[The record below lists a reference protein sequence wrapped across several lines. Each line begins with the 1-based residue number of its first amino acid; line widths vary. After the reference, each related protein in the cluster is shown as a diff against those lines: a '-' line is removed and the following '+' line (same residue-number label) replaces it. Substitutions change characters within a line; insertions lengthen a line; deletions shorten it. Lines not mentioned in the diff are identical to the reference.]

1 MFSIKL
7 AERRNAMAFLT
18 SLTDWLVR
26 TDFYI
31 GFCSNLPQPLN
42 NPYFDVLVIVI
53 ALIMIIL
60 GVRDGAMSYVFR
72 MRIRKKNS
80 GSAKVSMAMD
90 MEESGNIPI
99 IKDFEKEDAVD
110 ISAIEESENSET
122 VESPLI
128 KGFEEVDPA
137 EVLQSTVIDEPDM
150 GSSNEKSDID
160 VRALI
165 ESIPDGDLRQQPEMD
180 RTVSEFDLLMM
191 NLKNQRESKAK
202 NEEIKEKTAQ
212 IRERNLAALD
222 KKISSNIK
230 KGGETAADKHDS
242 AEDIQA
248 DVEARREEYR
258 KEEERK
264 ARKGLFS
271 GKNKKP

>member
-80 GSAKVSMAMD
+80 GSAKVSLAMD

-110 ISAIEESENSET
+110 ISAIEESEDSET
-122 VESPLI
+122 AESPLI
-128 KGFEEVDPA
+128 KGFEEMDPA

-150 GSSNEKSDID
+150 GSANEKSDID
-160 VRALI
+160 VRTLI
-165 ESIPDGDLRQQPEMD
+165 ESIPDGDSRQQPEMD

-230 KGGETAADKHDS
+230 KGEEMAADKHGS
-242 AEDIQA
+242 AEDIRA

-264 ARKGLFS
+264 SRKGLFS
-271 GKNKKP
+271 GKNKKS